1 MMFQDQVKYGQE
13 CAEKEGFDPDNA
25 WKIAHRRGQW

>member
-13 CAEKEGFDPDNA
+13 CAEKEGFDPDNV
-25 WKIAHRRGQW
+25 WKNCS